1 MRTNKIAIIVL
12 TPITIVSFLL
22 AIIYRNRYSFT
33 SNILLGIFGSS
44 LLTLIMSVINY
55 FNERRK
61 TCERFYQYAK
71 KAICNYSKYHFEYDF
86 DKKINT
92 ILLINEFDYSELDD
106 AYGDFAFLFNNKKL
120 HKRIGTEIYKLILDA
135 REIIA
140 VKSFHFNE
148 YKLAKNGNKQVI
160 NIFINELDE
169 FFIKKEIS
177 TCEDSSTIITS
188 YSNRIVEEID
198 TNLTGWYYELMYP
211 KYKLK
216 KLVDKFKCIK
226 SNNT

>member
-71 KAICNYSKYHFEYDF
+71 
-86 DKKINT
+86 
-92 ILLINEFDYSELDD
+92 
-106 AYGDFAFLFNNKKL
+106 
-120 HKRIGTEIYKLILDA
+120 
-135 REIIA
+135 
-140 VKSFHFNE
+140 
-148 YKLAKNGNKQVI
+148 
-160 NIFINELDE
+160 
-169 FFIKKEIS
+169 
-177 TCEDSSTIITS
+177 
-188 YSNRIVEEID
+188 
-198 TNLTGWYYELMYP
+198 
-211 KYKLK
+211 
-216 KLVDKFKCIK
+216 
-226 SNNT
+226 